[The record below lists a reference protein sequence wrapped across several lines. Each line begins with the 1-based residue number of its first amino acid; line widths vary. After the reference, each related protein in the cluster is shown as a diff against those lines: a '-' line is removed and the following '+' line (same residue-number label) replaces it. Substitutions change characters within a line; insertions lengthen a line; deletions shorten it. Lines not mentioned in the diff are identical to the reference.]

1 MADGEAV
8 KDTALPGPQRTWR
21 AGLDAFSEARAAW
34 PGLGFYERFEQ
45 VICFVLTLV
54 IAGVVVAALGVL
66 LVRVAGLLLLGV
78 VDPAE
83 PAVFQVIFGMILT
96 VLIALEFNHTLL
108 GVLERRH
115 SIIQVRTVVL
125 IALLAIARKF
135 VILDLAETEA
145 VKLLGL
151 AAAALALGGV
161 YWLVREQ
168 DRRDEAEDRPHAGEP
183 ASEGRNTRT

>member
-1 MADGEAV
+1 MLQGQHRTGDR
-8 KDTALPGPQRTWR
+8 TANPGR
-21 AGLDAFSEARAAW
+21 AAHDSLAETRAAW
-34 PGLGFYERFEQ
+34 PGLGLYERFEQ
-45 VICFVLTLV
+45 VVCFVLTLTV
-54 IAGVVVAALGVL
+54 AGVVVAAMAVL
-66 LVRVAGLLLLGV
+66 LIRVVGLLALGV

-83 PAVFQVIFGMILT
+83 PRVFQAIFGMILT

-115 SIIQVRTVVL
+115 SIVQVRTVVL

-151 AAAALALGGV
+151 AAAALALGSV

-168 DRRDEAEDRPHAGEP
+168 DRRDET
-183 ASEGRNTRT
+183 EGTGGPG

>member
-1 MADGEAV
+1 MGLVQDSIAE
-8 KDTALPGPQRTWR
+8 TRT
-21 AGLDAFSEARAAW
+21 AW
-34 PGLGFYERFEQ
+34 PGLGLYERFEQ

-54 IAGVVVAALGVL
+54 VAGVVVAALAVL
-66 LVRVAGLLLLGV
+66 LIRVAALMALGI

-83 PAVFQVIFGMILT
+83 PAVFQAIFGMILT

-115 SIIQVRTVVL
+115 SIVQVRTVVL

-135 VILDLAETEA
+135 VILDFAEAEP

-151 AAAALALGGV
+151 AAAALALGSV

-168 DRRDEAEDRPHAGEP
+168 DRRDEAAAIGGPG
-183 ASEGRNTRT
+183 

>member
-1 MADGEAV
+1 MLDRTGQG
-8 KDTALPGPQRTWR
+8 DTARR
-21 AGLDAFSEARAAW
+21 GLTGRIQDSIAETRAAW
-34 PGLGFYERFEQ
+34 PGLGLYERFEQ
-45 VICFVLTLV
+45 VVCFVLTLV
-54 IAGVVVAALGVL
+54 IAGVVLAALAVLLIRVAA
-66 LVRVAGLLLLGV
+66 LLLLGI

-83 PAVFQVIFGMILT
+83 PAVFQAIFGMILT

-115 SIIQVRTVVL
+115 SIVQVRTVVL

-135 VILDLAETEA
+135 VILDLGETEA

-151 AAAALALGGV
+151 AAASLALGSV

-168 DRRDEAEDRPHAGEP
+168 DRRDEAAGSGGP
-183 ASEGRNTRT
+183 G